1 MKEIELNKQLPVITM
16 NFDEVKTSLLETTE
30 KYKNIV
36 VTEDSLK
43 DCKATQKELAGIR
56 NKLDGYRK
64 EVKKEMEKP
73 IKEFDGQ
80 CKELIQLISDAEA
93 PIKEGI
99 KVFDDKKRE
108 EKRKFAELNI
118 FEICQQLGLEK
129 KYADQLTV
137 LDKYLNLT
145 VTKKAVVEDI
155 GQRATALKQQQNM
168 DIAKMEIVKSSID
181 NAVELA
187 NKDLK
192 TPLNAEDFYKYIE
205 CWDTKRIIMEIN
217 DRADLVREAEKPK
230 QVEETV
236 KEKVEMPI
244 DISNK
249 EAPKEPQLYIRIEVK
264 DSLERMKVLSNY
276 LKENGYNYNVL
287 EQRKC

>member
-1 MKEIELNKQLPVITM
+1 MKEIELNKQLPVVSI
-16 NFDEVKTSLLETTE
+16 NYEEVKAYLLEEME
-30 KYKNIV
+30 KYKGLV
-36 VTEDSLK
+36 VTEETLK
-43 DCKATQKELAGIR
+43 GCKEKQKELASLR
-56 NKLDGYRK
+56 NKIDTFRK
-64 EVKKEMEKP
+64 TVKKEMEVPIKNFEGQCKDLTQLIGEVEKP
-73 IKEFDGQ
+73 IKLG
-80 CKELIQLISDAEA
+80 ISE
-93 PIKEGI
+93 
-99 KVFDDKKRE
+99 FDDKKRE

-155 GQRATALKQQQNM
+155 EQRATALKQQQNM

-230 QVEETV
+230 LVEETV

-249 EAPKEPQLYIRIEVK
+249 EVPKESKLYIRIEVK